1 MAQLERL
8 RKLISDNSA
17 MTLIEV
23 LIALAIFSTFIMAFM
38 TGQGS
43 NINSSMR
50 FKEELRLKD
59 IAEVI
64 LNEQMI
70 EPPEVKVAAGDVK
83 IDPVSSRKF
92 KTFEDDEQYE
102 YAVNTYKI
110 MIPDFD
116 KIVGASQE
124 DQSEEDKQNQGTQ
137 KLIYNKFK
145 ENMEK
150 LVFQILIT
158 VRHKSSGQVY
168 DLSTW
173 FYQDGEVALGI

>member
-1 MAQLERL
+1 
-8 RKLISDNSA
+8 

-23 LIALAIFSTFIMAFM
+23 LIALAIFSTFIVAFM
-38 TGQGS
+38 SGQGS
-43 NINSSMR
+43 NITSSMR
-50 FKEELRLKD
+50 FKEELRLRD
-59 IAEVI
+59 IAELI

-70 EPPEVKVAAGDVK
+70 EPPEVKITAGEVE

-102 YAVNTYKI
+102 YAINTYKI
-110 MIPDFD
+110 AIPDFD
-116 KIVGASQE
+116 KIVAADSE
-124 DQSEEDKQNQGTQ
+124 DQSQEDKQNQSTQ

-150 LVFQILIT
+150 LVFQIIVT
-158 VRHKSSGQVY
+158 VRHKPSNQVY

-173 FYQDGEVALGI
+173 FYQEGEVQLGI

>member
-1 MAQLERL
+1 
-8 RKLISDNSA
+8 

-23 LIALAIFSTFIMAFM
+23 LIALAIFSTFIVAFM
-38 TGQGS
+38 SGQGS
-43 NINSSMR
+43 NITSSIR
-50 FKEELRLKD
+50 FKEELRLRD
-59 IAEVI
+59 IAELI

-70 EPPEVKVAAGDVK
+70 QPPEVKVTAGDVK

-102 YAVNTYKI
+102 YAINTYKI
-110 MIPDFD
+110 AIPDFD
-116 KIVGASQE
+116 KIIAAEPEEQSQQDKQ
-124 DQSEEDKQNQGTQ
+124 DQSTQ

-150 LVFQILIT
+150 LVYQIIIT

-173 FYQDGEVALGI
+173 FYQEGEVQLGI

>member
-1 MAQLERL
+1 MAELERL
-8 RKLISDNSA
+8 KKFFNNKA

-38 TGQGS
+38 SGQGS

-70 EPPEVKVAAGDVK
+70 EPPEVKVTAGDVK

-116 KIVGASQE
+116 KIVGASE
-124 DQSEEDKQNQGTQ
+124 EQSEEDKQNSGTQ

-173 FYQDGEVALGI
+173 FYQDGEVQLGI

>member
-1 MAQLERL
+1 MVELERL
-8 RKLISDNSA
+8 KKILFNSSA

-23 LIALAIFSTFIMAFM
+23 LIALALFSTFIVAFM
-38 TGQGS
+38 AGQGN
-43 NINSSMR
+43 NITTSIK
-50 FKEELRLKD
+50 FKEELRLRD

-70 EPPEVKVAAGDVK
+70 EPPEVKTIAGDVE

-92 KTFEDDEQYE
+92 KTFEDDENYE
-102 YAVNTYKI
+102 YAINTYKI
-110 MIPDFD
+110 AIPDFD
-116 KIVGASQE
+116 KIIASDDE
-124 DQSEEDKQNQGTQ
+124 QSDEDKQNQSTQ

-150 LVFQILIT
+150 IVFQIIVT
-158 VRHKSSGQVY
+158 VRHKASGNFY

-173 FYQDGEVALGI
+173 FYKDGEIQLGI